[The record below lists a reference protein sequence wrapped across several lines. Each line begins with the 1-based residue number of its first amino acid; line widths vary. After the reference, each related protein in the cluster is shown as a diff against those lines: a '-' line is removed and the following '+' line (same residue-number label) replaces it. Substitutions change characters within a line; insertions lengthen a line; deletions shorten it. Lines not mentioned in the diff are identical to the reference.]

1 MILLRILHTSDWHLG
16 KSLEGYS
23 RLEEQELFLED
34 FIKVVEENDVDLVII
49 AGDIYDNSNPPARAE
64 NLFYRA
70 LNRISQGGKRGI
82 LIISGNHDNPERLVA
97 ANPLAKEQ
105 GIIMVALPKTIVPVG
120 AYGDI
125 EVIDSCEGCIEVKIK
140 DENAVIITL
149 PYPSEKR
156 LNEIISES
164 QEDEIRRRDYA
175 EKVGEILEKLSCKFR
190 EDTVNIIASHLFIRG
205 GESSDSERPIELGGS
220 LAIDVDK
227 IPENAQYVAL
237 GHLHKPQSVKGAKC
251 PVYYSGSPIQYSKS
265 EINYAKCLY
274 IADVK
279 PKKEV
284 KIETIMINTYKP
296 IEVWKCDGIEEAIKK
311 CEKNSSREVW
321 VYLEITM
328 DTFLSQEDI
337 KTLRELKKDIVEIKP
352 KIKSEV
358 EEEIACESL
367 KEKSMDE
374 IFKEFYINQRGIEP
388 EGEVMD
394 LFLSI
399 IQGDE
404 EDEA

>member
-1 MILLRILHTSDWHLG
+1 MKILHTSDWHLG
-16 KSLEGYS
+16 KNLEGYS
-23 RLEEQELFLED
+23 RLDEQELFLED
-34 FIKVVEENDVDLVII
+34 FVKVVEENDIDLVII
-49 AGDIYDNSNPPARAE
+49 AGDIYDNSNPPAKAE

-70 LNRISQGGKRGI
+70 LNKISQGGKRGV

-105 GIIMVALPKTIVPVG
+105 GIIMVGLPKSIVPVG
-120 AYGDI
+120 VYGDI
-125 EVIDSCEGCIEVKIK
+125 EVVHSCEGCIEVKIK

-164 QEDEIRRRDYA
+164 QEDELRRRDYS
-175 EKVGEILEKLSCKFR
+175 EKIGDIFKNLSSKFR
-190 EDTVNIIASHLFIRG
+190 DDTINIIASHIFIRG
-205 GESSDSERPIELGGS
+205 GEGSDSERPIELGGS

-274 IADVK
+274 RIDVS
-279 PKKEV
+279 PKKEAN
-284 KIETIMINTYKP
+284 IEPIMIRNYKP
-296 IEVWKCDGIEEAIKK
+296 IEVWRCNGIEEAIKK
-311 CEKNSSREVW
+311 CEENSERDVW
-321 VYLEITM
+321 VYLEITT
-328 DTFLSQEDI
+328 DTFLSQEHI
-337 KTLRELKKDIVEIKP
+337 KSIRELKKDIVEIKP
-352 KIKSEV
+352 KIKSEA
-358 EEEIACESL
+358 EEEIAFESL

-374 IFKEFYINQRGIEP
+374 IFKEFYTNQRGVEP
-388 EGEVMD
+388 QGEVMD

>member
-1 MILLRILHTSDWHLG
+1 MRILHTSDWHLG

-34 FIKVVEENDVDLVII
+34 FIEVVEKNEVDLVII
-49 AGDIYDNSNPPARAE
+49 AGDIYDNSNPPAKAE

-70 LNRISQGGKRGI
+70 LNKISQGGKRGI

-105 GIIMVALPKTIVPVG
+105 GIIMVGLPKSVVPVG
-120 AYGDI
+120 NYGEM
-125 EVIDSCEGCIEVKIK
+125 EVVDSCEGCIEIKIK
-140 DENAVIITL
+140 DEKAVIITL

-156 LNEIISES
+156 LNEIISDN
-164 QEDEIRRRDYA
+164 QEDELRRRDYS
-175 EKVGEILEKLSCKFR
+175 EKVGEILENLSCKFR
-190 EDTVNIIASHLFIRG
+190 DDTINIIVSHLFIRG
-205 GESSDSERPIELGGS
+205 GEGSDSERPIELGGT
-220 LAIDVDK
+220 LAVDINK
-227 IPENAQYVAL
+227 FPKNAQYAAL
-237 GHLHKPQSVKGAKC
+237 GHLHKPQRVKGVDY
-251 PVYYSGSPIQYSKS
+251 PVYYSGSPLQYSKS

-274 IADVK
+274 IVDVK
-279 PKKEV
+279 PKKEAN
-284 KIETIMINTYKP
+284 IETIMINTYKP
-296 IEVWKCDGIEEAIKK
+296 IEIWKCSGIEEAIKK
-311 CEKNSSREVW
+311 CEENSSREVW
-321 VYLEITM
+321 VYLEITI

-358 EEEIACESL
+358 EGEIAFESL

-374 IFKEFYINQRGIEP
+374 IFKEFYINQRGVEP
-388 EGEVMD
+388 ESEVMD

>member
-1 MILLRILHTSDWHLG
+1 MVTLRILHTSDWHLG
-16 KSLEGYS
+16 KNLEGYS
-23 RLEEQELFLED
+23 RLEEQELFLDD
-34 FIKVVEENDVDLVII
+34 FIKVVAENDIDLVII
-49 AGDIYDNSNPPARAE
+49 AGDIYDNSNPPAKAE

-105 GIIMVALPKTIVPVG
+105 GVIMVALPKSIVPIGV
-120 AYGDI
+120 YGEI
-125 EVIDSCEGCIEVKIK
+125 EVIDSCEGCIEIRIK

-156 LNEIISES
+156 LNEIISDN
-164 QEDEIRRRDYA
+164 QEDELRRRDYS
-175 EKVGEILEKLSCKFR
+175 EKVGEILQGLSCRFR
-190 EDTVNIIASHLFIRG
+190 EDTINIIASHLFIRG
-205 GESSDSERPIELGGS
+205 GEGSDSERPIELGGT
-220 LAIDVDK
+220 LAVDISK
-227 IPENAQYVAL
+227 FPKNAQYAAL
-237 GHLHKPQSVKGAKC
+237 GHLHKPQGVKGVDY
-251 PVYYSGSPIQYSKS
+251 PVYYSGSPLQYSKS
-265 EINYAKCLY
+265 EINYAKCVY
-274 IADVK
+274 IVDVK
-279 PKKEV
+279 PKEV
-284 KIETIMINTYKP
+284 AKIETVMINTYKP
-296 IEVWKCDGIEEAIKK
+296 IEIWKCNGIEEAIKK
-311 CEKNSSREVW
+311 CEENSSREVW
-321 VYLEITM
+321 VYLEILT

-352 KIKSEV
+352 KIISEV
-358 EEEIACESL
+358 EDEVAFDSF

-374 IFKEFYINQRGIEP
+374 IFMEFYKNQRGLEP
-388 EGEVMD
+388 DKEIMD